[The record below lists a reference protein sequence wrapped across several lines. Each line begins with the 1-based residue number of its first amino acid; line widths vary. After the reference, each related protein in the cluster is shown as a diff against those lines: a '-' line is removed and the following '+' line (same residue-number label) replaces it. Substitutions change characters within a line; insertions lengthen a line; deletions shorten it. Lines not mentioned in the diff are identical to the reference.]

1 MSAVEIYICREG
13 QSLKE
18 GKVEYSSSI
27 YERDD
32 AASDAE
38 NRCRGNTWIQ
48 KIAYYKVNEAG
59 DFRVLFTYNNPN
71 FQPKAQV
78 EDEKKKKPESKKKK
92 KAKKK
97 SWLKRLLG
105 R

>member
-27 YERDD
+27 YDRDD

-38 NRCRGNTWIQ
+38 TRCRGNTWIQ
-48 KIAYYKVNEAG
+48 KVAYYKVNEEG
-59 DFRVLFTYNNPN
+59 DFRVIYTHQNPN
-71 FQPKAQV
+71 FISKA
-78 EDEKKKKPESKKKK
+78 EMAEKTKKKPVKK

-97 SWLKRLLG
+97 GILKRLLG
-105 R
+105 G